1 MCITSNSECKL
12 RADASSA
19 MSSKIV
25 RFDLS
30 VDAVKAERAADFA
43 SAASRFT
50 VASTSFVSST
60 CIVSSSE
67 CTPRAVTRPSS
78 AVTHRP
84 MSSPISAILP
94 VTVPV
99 NVTSS
104 FFSEVTVFCK
114 SVTFLE
120 FSFSAF
126 AAVSLVSSLAFFT
139 LAFKVSKSFREAAH
153 LASHSLDLR
162 RESSSAF
169 FVSTSVRDVAHLA
182 SHSLVVRFESPS
194 AVLSSAS
201 SALSR
206 ESSKAARFAV
216 STFARS
222 AAASAAFRAAT
233 SVSPRFNSADA
244 LRTFFTASFKRAAC
258 SPSSFAVSRRC
269 WLIVSCKVC
278 FSLPASSNFSKSSL
292 CELSK
297 LPISSLN
304 ASRCLSTVRNSS
316 CAVRVAEAA
325 SELAF
330 SRAASRSFVSVATAI
345 ACSSS
350 RVFVRCST
358 STANS
363 LSIVVCVVA
372 KPETTTAVSSLA
384 VRKDCFSEDAS
395 RESVCDVHVTL
406 STSSSKSFAL

>member
-1 MCITSNSECKL
+1 
-12 RADASSA
+12 
-19 MSSKIV
+19 
-25 RFDLS
+25 
-30 VDAVKAERAADFA
+30 
-43 SAASRFT
+43 
-50 VASTSFVSST
+50 
-60 CIVSSSE
+60 
-67 CTPRAVTRPSS
+67 
-78 AVTHRP
+78 

-206 ESSKAARFAV
+206 ESSKAVRFAV

-222 AAASAAFRAAT
+222 AAASAAFRADT

-330 SRAASRSFVSVATAI
+330 SRAASRSFVSVATA
-345 ACSSS
+345 CSSS

-363 LSIVVCVVA
+363 LSIVVRVVA

-395 RESVCDVHVTL
+395 RESVCDVRVTL

>member
-1 MCITSNSECKL
+1 
-12 RADASSA
+12 
-19 MSSKIV
+19 
-25 RFDLS
+25 
-30 VDAVKAERAADFA
+30 
-43 SAASRFT
+43 
-50 VASTSFVSST
+50 
-60 CIVSSSE
+60 
-67 CTPRAVTRPSS
+67 
-78 AVTHRP
+78 

-206 ESSKAARFAV
+206 ESSKAVRFAV

-330 SRAASRSFVSVATAI
+330 SRAASRSFVSVATAETAI

-363 LSIVVCVVA
+363 LSIVVRVVA